1 MIKNLLFGIITLL
14 PLSAQETEP
23 VSWSYEITK
32 LNSLEYQISFNAEII
47 DGWKLYSQF
56 SPEEG
61 SVATSF
67 EFIDN
72 NNNNYLADE
81 IFNEDPYIIGYDNV
95 FKMDLYYFEG
105 KANFNQSIKLN
116 NKDVNQIKIEVEYS
130 SCDDELCIFRNET
143 FNIVLDKSKKIVQ
156 DDNVTL
162 DDIKK
167 YNSLELQLD
176 KSKYN
181 SVDVVQSSNY
191 FEIFIFGLLAGF
203 LALLTPCIFPMI
215 PLTVSYFIDQK
226 KLKYNSLTSASLY
239 GFFIVLI
246 YILLSVPFHLF
257 DSLNPNILNT
267 ISTNVYVNITFF
279 LVFIFFAIS
288 FFGYFDIVIP
298 SNIIS
303 GSEKKSEK
311 GGVVGIF
318 FMSLTLALVSFS
330 CTGPILGSLLAGSLS
345 SAESGAMQLSSGMLG
360 FGFAL
365 ALPFT
370 FLAFYPKY
378 LSLIPKSGIWLKKL
392 KVSLGF
398 IELALAFKFLSNADL
413 VEGWG
418 ILKREVFL
426 IIWILIF
433 LTMSMYLFGSY
444 FGKLKFNFK
453 SLSGWFFMFFSF
465 YLISGLYDSR
475 NVRFLSGILPPEF
488 YSIEEKVND
497 CPLGL
502 KCFKDFQDGKNYA
515 IENEKIILLDFTG
528 WACANCRR
536 MEENVWSKPAIFNL
550 LDNNFVIISLYVDD
564 RTKLSIEE
572 EFKFLNNSGN
582 IQYVN
587 NIGRK
592 WSLFQ
597 RINFNNASQPYYV
610 TMLPS
615 GKVLTE
621 PIQFTSE
628 KNFKNWLD
636 SSIEESMK

>member
-1 MIKNLLFGIITLL
+1 
-14 PLSAQETEP
+14 
-23 VSWSYEITK
+23 
-32 LNSLEYQISFNAEII
+32 LELE
-47 DGWKLYSQF
+47 
-56 SPEEG
+56 
-61 SVATSF
+61 
-67 EFIDN
+67 
-72 NNNNYLADE
+72 
-81 IFNEDPYIIGYDNV
+81 
-95 FKMDLYYFEG
+95 
-105 KANFNQSIKLN
+105 
-116 NKDVNQIKIEVEYS
+116 
-130 SCDDELCIFRNET
+130 
-143 FNIVLDKSKKIVQ
+143 LDKS
-156 DDNVTL
+156 N
-162 DDIKK
+162 
-167 YNSLELQLD
+167 
-176 KSKYN
+176 YN

-215 PLTVSYFIDQK
+215 PLTVSYFIDQE

-239 GFFIVLI
+239 GFFIVMI

-311 GGVVGIF
+311 GGVIGIF

-378 LSLIPKSGIWLKKL
+378 LSLIPKSGLWLKKL

-433 LTMSMYLFGSY
+433 LTMSLYLFGSY

-453 SLSGWFFMFFSF
+453 SLSGWFFILFSF
-465 YLISGLYDSR
+465 YLISGLYDSK

-597 RINFNNASQPYYV
+597 QINFNNASQPYYV
-610 TMLPS
+610 AMLPS
-615 GKVLTE
+615 GKILTE

-628 KNFKNWLD
+628 ENFKNWLD
-636 SSIEESMK
+636 SSIEESNN

>member
-23 VSWSYEITK
+23 VSWSYELTK

-67 EFIDN
+67 EFLDN
-72 NNNNYLADE
+72 DNNYLADE

-95 FKMDLYYFEG
+95 FKMDLFYFEG
-105 KANFNQSIKLN
+105 KANFNQSLRLN
-116 NKDVNQIKIEVEYS
+116 NKDVNQVKIEVEYS

-143 FNIVLDKSKKIVQ
+143 FNIVLDKNKKILQ

-167 YNSLELQLD
+167 YNSLELELD
-176 KSKYN
+176 KSNYN

-215 PLTVSYFIDQK
+215 PLTVSYFIDQE

-239 GFFIVLI
+239 GFFIVMI

-311 GGVVGIF
+311 GGVIGIF

-378 LSLIPKSGIWLKKL
+378 LSLIPKSGLWLKKL

-433 LTMSMYLFGSY
+433 LTMSLYLFGSY

-453 SLSGWFFMFFSF
+453 SLSGWFFMLFSF
-465 YLISGLYDSR
+465 YLISGLYDSK

-597 RINFNNASQPYYV
+597 QINFNNASQPYYV
-610 TMLPS
+610 AMLPS
-615 GKVLTE
+615 GKILTE

-628 KNFKNWLD
+628 ENFKNWLD

>member
-23 VSWSYEITK
+23 VSWTYELTK
-32 LNSLEYQISFNAEII
+32 LNSLEYEISLNAEII

-67 EFIDN
+67 KFLNNDN
-72 NNNNYLADE
+72 NYFADE

-95 FKMDLYYFEG
+95 FKMDLFYFEG
-105 KANFNQSIKLN
+105 KANFNQSLRLN
-116 NKDVNQIKIEVEYS
+116 NKDVNQVKIEVEYS

-143 FNIVLDKSKKIVQ
+143 FNIVLDKNKKILQ

-167 YNSLELQLD
+167 YNSLELELD
-176 KSKYN
+176 KSNYN

-215 PLTVSYFIDQK
+215 PLTVSYFIDQE

-239 GFFIVLI
+239 GFFIVMI

-311 GGVVGIF
+311 GGVIGIF

-597 RINFNNASQPYYV
+597 QINFNNASQPYYV
-610 TMLPS
+610 AMLPS
-615 GKVLTE
+615 GKILTE

-628 KNFKNWLD
+628 ENFKNWLD
-636 SSIEESMK
+636 SSIEESNN

>member
-1 MIKNLLFGIITLL
+1 MIKNIFFGFISLLSLN
-14 PLSAQETEP
+14 SQEKEP
-23 VSWSYEITK
+23 VSWSYEVVK
-32 LNSLEYQISFNAEII
+32 VNNLEYQISFDAEII

-67 EFIDN
+67 KFLNNDN
-72 NNNNYLADE
+72 SYDASE

-95 FKMDLYYFEG
+95 FKMDLFYFEH
-105 KANFNQSIKLN
+105 KASFNQSFRLK
-116 NKDVNQIKIEVEYS
+116 NKDLNQIKIEIDYS

-143 FNIVLDKSKKIVQ
+143 FNIVLDKNKKIIQ
-156 DDNVTL
+156 DDIVSLN
-162 DDIKK
+162 DIKK
-167 YNSLELQLD
+167 YNSLELDLD
-176 KSKYN
+176 KTSYD
-181 SVDVVQSSNY
+181 SFDVIQSSNY

-215 PLTVSYFIDQK
+215 PLTVSYFIDQN
-226 KLKYNSLTSASLY
+226 KLKYNSLISASLY
-239 GFFIVLI
+239 GSFIILI

-267 ISTNVYVNITFF
+267 ISTNVYVNISFF
-279 LVFIFFAIS
+279 IVFILFAIS

-298 SNIIS
+298 SNLIS

-345 SAESGAMQLSSGMLG
+345 STQSGAMQLSSGMFG
-360 FGFAL
+360 FGLAL

-378 LSLIPKSGIWLKKL
+378 LSVIPKSGIWLKKL

-418 ILKREVFL
+418 ILKRETFIIIWVIIFLLLSVYLFKSQAKKINLKNIFGWIFL
-426 IIWILIF
+426 IF
-433 LTMSMYLFGSY
+433 SMYLS
-444 FGKLKFNFK
+444 
-453 SLSGWFFMFFSF
+453 SG
-465 YLISGLYDSR
+465 LISSK

-488 YSIEEKVND
+488 YSTENKAND

-502 KCFKDFQDGKNYA
+502 NCFKDFEDGKKYA
-515 IENEKIILLDFTG
+515 IENDKIILLDFTG

-536 MEENVWSKPAIFNL
+536 MEENVWSKPVIFNL
-550 LDNNFVIISLYVDD
+550 LDNNFIIISLYVDD
-564 RTKLSIEE
+564 RSQLPQDQA
-572 EFKFLNNSGN
+572 FKYLNQSGN

-587 NIGRK
+587 NVGRR

-597 RINFNNASQPYYV
+597 QVNFNNASQPYYV
-610 TMLPS
+610 AMLPS
-615 GKVLTE
+615 GKVLSE
-621 PIQFTSE
+621 PIQYSSE
-628 KNFKNWLD
+628 ENFKNWLE
-636 SSIEESMK
+636 SSINESTK

>member
-1 MIKNLLFGIITLL
+1 MIKNLLFTFFTLMSL
-14 PLSAQETEP
+14 NAQDTEP
-23 VSWSYEITK
+23 VSWTYELTK

-47 DGWKLYSQF
+47 EGWKLYSQF

-61 SVATSF
+61 SVATRF
-67 EFIDN
+67 KFLN
-72 NNNNYLADE
+72 NNNNYVADE
-81 IFNEDPYIIGYDNV
+81 IFNEEPYIIGFDNV
-95 FKMDLYYFEG
+95 FKMDLFYFEG
-105 KANFNQSIKLN
+105 KANFKQSIKLN

-143 FNIVLDKSKKIVQ
+143 FNIVLDKNKKILQ

-176 KSKYN
+176 KSNYN

-215 PLTVSYFIDQK
+215 PLTVSYFIDQE

-239 GFFIVLI
+239 GFFIVMI

-311 GGVVGIF
+311 GGVIGIF

-378 LSLIPKSGIWLKKL
+378 LSLIPKSGLWLKKL

-433 LTMSMYLFGSY
+433 LTMSLYLFGSY
-444 FGKLKFNFK
+444 FGKLKLNFK

-465 YLISGLYDSR
+465 YLISGLYDSK

-502 KCFKDFQDGKNYA
+502 KCFKDFQDGKKYA

-597 RINFNNASQPYYV
+597 QINFNNASQPYYV
-610 TMLPS
+610 AMLPS
-615 GKVLTE
+615 GKILTE

-628 KNFKNWLD
+628 ENFKNWLD
-636 SSIEESMK
+636 SSIEESKN

>member
-23 VSWSYEITK
+23 VSWSYDLTK

-67 EFIDN
+67 KFLNNDN
-72 NNNNYLADE
+72 NYFADE

-95 FKMDLYYFEG
+95 FKMDLFYFEG
-105 KANFNQSIKLN
+105 KANFNQSLRLN
-116 NKDVNQIKIEVEYS
+116 NKDVNQVKIEVEYS

-143 FNIVLDKSKKIVQ
+143 FNIVLDKNKKILQ

-167 YNSLELQLD
+167 YNSLELELD
-176 KSKYN
+176 KSSYN

-215 PLTVSYFIDQK
+215 PLTVSYFIDQE

-239 GFFIVLI
+239 GFFIVMI

-311 GGVVGIF
+311 GGVIGIF

-378 LSLIPKSGIWLKKL
+378 LSLIPKSGLWLKKL

-433 LTMSMYLFGSY
+433 LTMSLYLFGSY

-453 SLSGWFFMFFSF
+453 SLSGWFFMLFSF
-465 YLISGLYDSR
+465 YLISGLYDSK

-592 WSLFQ
+592 WSFFQ
-597 RINFNNASQPYYV
+597 QINFNNASQPYYV
-610 TMLPS
+610 AMLPS

-636 SSIEESMK
+636 SSIEESKK

>member
-1 MIKNLLFGIITLL
+1 
-14 PLSAQETEP
+14 
-23 VSWSYEITK
+23 
-32 LNSLEYQISFNAEII
+32 
-47 DGWKLYSQF
+47 
-56 SPEEG
+56 
-61 SVATSF
+61 
-67 EFIDN
+67 
-72 NNNNYLADE
+72 
-81 IFNEDPYIIGYDNV
+81 
-95 FKMDLYYFEG
+95 MDLFYFEG
-105 KANFNQSIKLN
+105 KANFNQSLRLN
-116 NKDVNQIKIEVEYS
+116 NKDINQVKIEVEYS

-143 FNIVLDKSKKIVQ
+143 FNIVLDKNKKILQ

-167 YNSLELQLD
+167 YNSLELELD
-176 KSKYN
+176 KSNYN
-181 SVDVVQSSNY
+181 SVDIVQSSNY

-215 PLTVSYFIDQK
+215 PLTVSYFIDQE

-239 GFFIVLI
+239 GFFIVMI

-311 GGVVGIF
+311 GGVIGIF

-378 LSLIPKSGIWLKKL
+378 LSLIPKSGLWLKKL

-433 LTMSMYLFGSY
+433 LTMSLYLFGSY

-453 SLSGWFFMFFSF
+453 SLSGWFFMLFSF
-465 YLISGLYDSR
+465 YLISGLYDSK

-536 MEENVWSKPAIFNL
+536 MEENVWSKPAVFNL

-597 RINFNNASQPYYV
+597 QINFNNASQPYYV
-610 TMLPS
+610 AMLPS
-615 GKVLTE
+615 GKILTE

-628 KNFKNWLD
+628 ENFKNWLD
-636 SSIEESMK
+636 SSIEESNN

>member
-23 VSWSYEITK
+23 VSWSYELTK

-67 EFIDN
+67 EFLDN
-72 NNNNYLADE
+72 DNNYLADE

-444 FGKLKFNFK
+444 FGKLKFNFN

>member
-23 VSWSYEITK
+23 VSWSYELTK

-67 EFIDN
+67 EFLDN
-72 NNNNYLADE
+72 DNKYLADE

-176 KSKYN
+176 KSNYN

-311 GGVVGIF
+311 GGVIGIF

-378 LSLIPKSGIWLKKL
+378 LSLIPKSGLWLKKL

-433 LTMSMYLFGSY
+433 LTMSLYLFGSY

-453 SLSGWFFMFFSF
+453 SLSGWFFMLFSF
-465 YLISGLYDSR
+465 YLISGLYDSK

-488 YSIEEKVND
+488 YSIEEKIND

-597 RINFNNASQPYYV
+597 QINFNNASQPYYV
-610 TMLPS
+610 AMLPS
-615 GKVLTE
+615 GKILTE

-628 KNFKNWLD
+628 ENFKNWLD
-636 SSIEESMK
+636 SSIEESNN

>member
-23 VSWSYEITK
+23 VSWTYELTK
-32 LNSLEYQISFNAEII
+32 LNSLEYEISFNAEII

-67 EFIDN
+67 KFLNNDN
-72 NNNNYLADE
+72 NYFADE

-95 FKMDLYYFEG
+95 FKMDLFYFEG
-105 KANFNQSIKLN
+105 KANFNQSLRLN
-116 NKDVNQIKIEVEYS
+116 NKDVNQVKIEVEYS

-143 FNIVLDKSKKIVQ
+143 FNIVLDKNKKILQ

-167 YNSLELQLD
+167 YNSLELELD
-176 KSKYN
+176 KSNYN

-215 PLTVSYFIDQK
+215 PLTVSYFIDQE

-239 GFFIVLI
+239 GFFIVMI

-311 GGVVGIF
+311 GGVIGIF

-378 LSLIPKSGIWLKKL
+378 LSLIPKSGLWLKKL

-433 LTMSMYLFGSY
+433 LTMSLYLFGSY

-453 SLSGWFFMFFSF
+453 SLSGWFFMLFSF
-465 YLISGLYDSR
+465 YLISGLYDSK

-536 MEENVWSKPAIFNL
+536 MEENVWSKPAVFNL

-597 RINFNNASQPYYV
+597 QINFNNASQPYYV
-610 TMLPS
+610 AMLPS
-615 GKVLTE
+615 GKILTE

-628 KNFKNWLD
+628 ENFKNWLD
-636 SSIEESMK
+636 SSIEESKN

>member
-1 MIKNLLFGIITLL
+1 M
-14 PLSAQETEP
+14 
-23 VSWSYEITK
+23 
-32 LNSLEYQISFNAEII
+32 
-47 DGWKLYSQF
+47 
-56 SPEEG
+56 
-61 SVATSF
+61 
-67 EFIDN
+67 
-72 NNNNYLADE
+72 
-81 IFNEDPYIIGYDNV
+81 
-95 FKMDLYYFEG
+95 
-105 KANFNQSIKLN
+105 
-116 NKDVNQIKIEVEYS
+116 
-130 SCDDELCIFRNET
+130 
-143 FNIVLDKSKKIVQ
+143 
-156 DDNVTL
+156 
-162 DDIKK
+162 
-167 YNSLELQLD
+167 
-176 KSKYN
+176 
-181 SVDVVQSSNY
+181 
-191 FEIFIFGLLAGF
+191 
-203 LALLTPCIFPMI
+203 
-215 PLTVSYFIDQK
+215 
-226 KLKYNSLTSASLY
+226 
-239 GFFIVLI
+239 I

-311 GGVVGIF
+311 GGVIGIF

-378 LSLIPKSGIWLKKL
+378 LSLIPKSGLWLKKL

-453 SLSGWFFMFFSF
+453 SLSGWFFMLFSF

-610 TMLPS
+610 AMLPS

-636 SSIEESMK
+636 SSIEESIK

>member
-23 VSWSYEITK
+23 VSWSYDLTK

-67 EFIDN
+67 KFLNNDN
-72 NNNNYLADE
+72 NYFADE

-95 FKMDLYYFEG
+95 FKMDLFYFEG
-105 KANFNQSIKLN
+105 KANFNQSLRLN
-116 NKDVNQIKIEVEYS
+116 NKDVNQVKIEVEYS

-143 FNIVLDKSKKIVQ
+143 FNIVLDKNKKILQ

-167 YNSLELQLD
+167 YNSLELELD
-176 KSKYN
+176 KSSYN

-215 PLTVSYFIDQK
+215 PLTVSYFIDQE

-239 GFFIVLI
+239 GFFIVMI

-311 GGVVGIF
+311 GGVIGIF

-378 LSLIPKSGIWLKKL
+378 LSLIPKSGLWLKKL

-418 ILKREVFL
+418 VLKREVFL

-433 LTMSMYLFGSY
+433 LTMSLYLFGSY

-453 SLSGWFFMFFSF
+453 SLSGWFFMLFSF
-465 YLISGLYDSR
+465 YLISGLYDSK

-597 RINFNNASQPYYV
+597 QINFNNASQPYYV
-610 TMLPS
+610 ALLPS

-636 SSIEESMK
+636 SSIEESKK

>member
-23 VSWSYEITK
+23 VSWTYELTK
-32 LNSLEYQISFNAEII
+32 LNSLEYEISFNAEII

-67 EFIDN
+67 KFLNNDN
-72 NNNNYLADE
+72 NYFADE

-95 FKMDLYYFEG
+95 FKMDLFYFEG
-105 KANFNQSIKLN
+105 KANFNQSLRLN
-116 NKDVNQIKIEVEYS
+116 NKDVNQVKIEVEYS

-143 FNIVLDKSKKIVQ
+143 FNIVLDKNKKILQ

-167 YNSLELQLD
+167 YNSLELELD
-176 KSKYN
+176 KSNYN

-215 PLTVSYFIDQK
+215 PLTVSYFIDQE

-239 GFFIVLI
+239 GFFIVMI

-311 GGVVGIF
+311 GGVIGIF

-378 LSLIPKSGIWLKKL
+378 LSLIPKSGLWLKKL

-433 LTMSMYLFGSY
+433 LTMSLYLFGSY
-444 FGKLKFNFK
+444 FGKLKLNFK

-465 YLISGLYDSR
+465 YLISGLYDSK

-597 RINFNNASQPYYV
+597 QINFNNASQPYYV
-610 TMLPS
+610 AMLPS
-615 GKVLTE
+615 GKILTE

-628 KNFKNWLD
+628 ENFKNWLD
-636 SSIEESMK
+636 SSIEESNN

>member
-1 MIKNLLFGIITLL
+1 MIKNLLFAFISLL
-14 PLSAQETEP
+14 PLNAQDTEP
-23 VSWSYEITK
+23 VSWTYEVKK

-47 DGWKLYSQF
+47 EGWKLYSQF

-67 EFIDN
+67 KFLN
-72 NNNNYLADE
+72 NNNNYVADE
-81 IFNEDPYIIGYDNV
+81 IFNEEPYIIGYDNV
-95 FKMDLYYFEG
+95 FKMDLFYFEE
-105 KANFNQSIKLN
+105 KAIFNQSLKLN
-116 NKDVNQIKIEVEYS
+116 SKDINQVKVEIDYS

-143 FNIVLDKSKKIVQ
+143 FNIVLDKNKKIVQ

-167 YNSLELQLD
+167 YNLLELDLD
-176 KSKYN
+176 KTSYD
-181 SVDVVQSSNY
+181 SFDSIQSSNY
-191 FEIFIFGLLAGF
+191 FEIFIFGLIAGF

-215 PLTVSYFIDQK
+215 PLTVSYFIDQN
-226 KLKYNSLTSASLY
+226 KLKYNSLISASLY
-239 GFFIVLI
+239 GLFIVLI

-279 LVFIFFAIS
+279 IVFILFAIS

-298 SNIIS
+298 SNLIS

-345 SAESGAMQLSSGMLG
+345 STQSGAMQLSSGMFG
-360 FGFAL
+360 FGLAL

-378 LSLIPKSGIWLKKL
+378 LSVIPKSGIWLKKL

-418 ILKREVFL
+418 ILKREVF
-426 IIWILIF
+426 IVVWIVIF
-433 LTMSMYLFGSY
+433 LSLSFYLFKSQTNKINLKNN
-444 FGKLKFNFK
+444 FGWVFL
-453 SLSGWFFMFFSF
+453 FFSF
-465 YLISGLYDSR
+465 YLSSGLISSK

-488 YSIEEKVND
+488 YSIENKAND

-502 KCFKDFQDGKNYA
+502 NCFKDFEEGKRYA
-515 IENEKIILLDFTG
+515 VENEKIILLDFTG

-536 MEENVWSKPAIFNL
+536 MEENVWSKPAIFNI
-550 LDNNFVIISLYVDD
+550 LDNNFIIISLYVDD
-564 RTKLSIEE
+564 RTKLSQGE
-572 EFKFLNNSGN
+572 EFKYLNKSGN
-582 IQYVN
+582 VQYVN
-587 NIGRK
+587 SIGRR

-597 RINFNNASQPYYV
+597 QINFNNASQPYYV
-610 TMLPS
+610 AMTPS
-615 GKVLTE
+615 GKILTE
-621 PIQFTSE
+621 PIQYTSE
-628 KNFKNWLD
+628 ENFKNWLE
-636 SSIEESMK
+636 SSIEEFSK

>member
-14 PLSAQETEP
+14 PLSAQESEP
-23 VSWSYEITK
+23 VSWSYDLTK

-67 EFIDN
+67 KFLNNDN
-72 NNNNYLADE
+72 NYFADE

-95 FKMDLYYFEG
+95 FKMDLFYFEG
-105 KANFNQSIKLN
+105 KANFNQSLRLN
-116 NKDVNQIKIEVEYS
+116 NKDVNQVKIEVEYS

-143 FNIVLDKSKKIVQ
+143 FNIVLDKNKKILQ

-167 YNSLELQLD
+167 YNSLELELD
-176 KSKYN
+176 KSNYN

-215 PLTVSYFIDQK
+215 PLTVSYFIDQE

-239 GFFIVLI
+239 GFFIVMI

-311 GGVVGIF
+311 GGVIGIF

-378 LSLIPKSGIWLKKL
+378 LSLIPKSGLWLKKL

-453 SLSGWFFMFFSF
+453 SLSGWFFMLFSF

-610 TMLPS
+610 AMLPS

-636 SSIEESMK
+636 SSIEESIK

>member
-23 VSWSYEITK
+23 VSWSYELTK

-67 EFIDN
+67 EFLDN
-72 NNNNYLADE
+72 DNNYLADE

-610 TMLPS
+610 AMLPS